1 MYMHLIKL
9 VLVLHIKP
17 LQVLISINCIHFIF
31 SAHSVTADVS
41 IADTAQA
48 AEYFLSDGVIVTG
61 SSTNVPADTDE
72 LKGICM
78 GTIYGGLHVSLPL

>member
-1 MYMHLIKL
+1 M
-9 VLVLHIKP
+9 
-17 LQVLISINCIHFIF
+17 
-31 SAHSVTADVS
+31 TADVS

-72 LKGICM
+72 LKGISM
-78 GTIYGGLHVSLPL
+78 GTIYVFCLI

>member
-1 MYMHLIKL
+1 M
-9 VLVLHIKP
+9 
-17 LQVLISINCIHFIF
+17 
-31 SAHSVTADVS
+31 TADVS

-78 GTIYGGLHVSLPL
+78 GTIYGGLHVPTIMITLHVLII

>member
-1 MYMHLIKL
+1 M
-9 VLVLHIKP
+9 
-17 LQVLISINCIHFIF
+17 
-31 SAHSVTADVS
+31 TADVS

-72 LKGICM
+72 LKGIY
-78 GTIYGGLHVSLPL
+78 IYGGLHVPTIMITLHIYISTASL